1 VLSWGTI
8 LVSAALTA
16 LATLLGALSLERPV
30 RPRRLVV
37 AAIAAGCGP
46 LAWYLLTRGST
57 PGELTE
63 RYANA
68 AIPVS
73 RSHGGVAV
81 ATIATTSLALAL
93 GPDRKLASRRMIVL
107 PIGAALAA
115 FGIAVYLT

>member
-1 VLSWGTI
+1 MSMPT
-8 LVSAALTA
+8 SAM
-16 LATLLGALSLERPV
+16 
-30 RPRRLVV
+30 

-63 RYANA
+63 EFAIA

-73 RSHGGVAV
+73 RSLAGVAL
-81 ATIATTSLALAL
+81 ATVATTSLALAL
-93 GPDRKLASRRMIVL
+93 GPDRKLAARRMIVL